1 MGKIERIEVTAA
13 DRARLEGL
21 VRDRNTPQK
30 LVWRARIVLLTGD
43 GLRALPVAE
52 AVGQERA
59 DRAALA
65 PSLSRQRR

>member
-1 MGKIERIEVTAA
+1 MGKIERIEVPDI

-30 LVWRARIVLLTGD
+30 VVWRARIVLLIGE

-52 AVGQERA
+52 TVGQERA

-65 PSLSRQRR
+65 PALS